1 MITPVLA
8 LASAAAFGLAGV
20 LLRRALQHVT
30 PLVAAVLSV
39 TVTTAI
45 IWLAAAATAP
55 LSRLLTWRILPFVAA
70 GLAAPGL
77 GRLLFFVGVDRVG
90 VARAASINST
100 TPLFAVVLA
109 IAVLGERPPGRL
121 LVGAACIVSGGLLL
135 ATRARHDAGWRRRD
149 LAFPALGALSFAARD
164 VISRWGLRDYREPL
178 VAAAAAAGTSLV
190 AMWLVAALAVRADRF
205 RLRPAGLGYLAL
217 CGTAES
223 LAYLT
228 MWRAL
233 ALADVSLVSPLV
245 NAHSIVAVALAAV
258 VLRDLERVTWRL
270 GAAAGLIVA
279 GVFVVLRSS
288 AG

>member
-8 LASAAAFGLAGV
+8 LASAAAVGLAGV

-149 LAFPALGALSFAARD
+149 H
-164 VISRWGLRDYREPL
+164 REPL

-217 CGTAES
+217 CGAAES